1 MVLRKQF
8 RQSVAVTSGGSNISH
23 LWQKV
28 HNGCYEVNFSQL
40 LPWLL
45 VAARILTKLHAER
58 RQLGEGTRAECDT
71 FPEE

>member
-1 MVLRKQF
+1 MVLRKPF
-8 RQSVAVTSGGSNISH
+8 RQSVTVTIGGNNISH
-23 LWQKV
+23 QWQKV
-28 HNGCYEVNFSQL
+28 HNGCKEIDFSQL

-71 FPEE
+71 FPKE